1 MAEFARE
8 EIADLEAQIV
18 DLEAKLKLLLLPKAR
33 RDGGALARA
42 GRRGRG
48 GVLAA
53 DRRRAGARLV
63 LPASA
68 RRPLTPPPP
77 LPPQD
82 PLDDKDIMLEIRA
95 GAGGDEAGIWAGDL
109 LRMYQRYAA
118 SQVGLG
124 GSGGKGQ
131 GGRGRGRG

>member
-1 MAEFARE
+1 MGGRLRARGAEGGE
-8 EIADLEAQIV
+8 ECW
-18 DLEAKLKLLLLPKAR
+18 LLTAA
-33 RDGGALARA
+33 GQARA
-42 GRRGRG
+42 SCC
-48 GVLAA
+48 
-53 DRRRAGARLV
+53 
-63 LPASA
+63 PASS